1 MHLKC
6 KKKKLLHFLEGGTWQ
21 GIGVFSSVLV
31 FCLFGRKSDTFC
43 DCFHFVLVWKPSW
56 CLRETLGARR
66 EAGGPRA
73 QGPEEA
79 KPKVYVV
86 LGVDPSAGALIK
98 ALGAGHF
105 FFFFFFFAEP
115 GRTAAKTML
124 CRMLAGGS
132 CCSSGFSRRLFVNI
146 TVEMQKQEC
155 FQIFTAIY
163 QLPDAREGRLR
174 GGGR

>member
-105 FFFFFFFAEP
+105 FFFFFSLRSLVGLPRRRCFVE
-115 GRTAAKTML
+115 
-124 CRMLAGGS
+124 
-132 CCSSGFSRRLFVNI
+132 CSLV
-146 TVEMQKQEC
+146 V
-155 FQIFTAIY
+155 AVVP
-163 QLPDAREGRLR
+163 PDFRDAFLST
-174 GGGR
+174 